1 MELTFVGKRAK
12 RKRPAIEPQVCDLCG
27 AEMIERLATPDSPY
41 PYTMSGLKSV
51 FLVNIPIKKCSNP
64 ACSAESVVIPRIAAL
79 HRSITEFL
87 LQKPFLLSGN
97 EIRFLRK
104 EAGIAGKSLAAKLDV
119 TPEYLSRV
127 ENGKSGKKRLKKEAF
142 GPQADK
148 LIRAIIAVSACHD
161 QEARKLLLSERE
173 MLAPAKPVTFTI
185 PLNHDRWGKMAIG
198 Q

>member
-12 RKRPAIEPQVCDLCG
+12 RRRPAVESQVCDLCG
-27 AEMIERLATPDSPY
+27 TEMTERLATSNSPY
-41 PYTMSGLKSV
+41 PYTISGLKNV

-64 ACSAESVVIPRIAAL
+64 ACLAESVVIPRIAAL
-79 HRSITEFL
+79 HRLITESL
-87 LQKPFLLSGN
+87 LTKPFLLSGN

-104 EAGIAGKSLAAKLDV
+104 EAGIAAKSLAAKLNV
-119 TPEYLSRV
+119 TPEHLSRV
-127 ENGKSGKKRLKKEAF
+127 ENGKSGKRKLRKEAF

-161 QEARKLLLSERE
+161 QEASKLLLSETE

-185 PLNHDRWGKMAIG
+185 PLNH
-198 Q
+198 